1 MTINNWTTDFQDGRA
16 FLALINDL
24 RPDVL
29 RDWSAVT
36 ALNPRANLSQA
47 FDLAEDEMDI
57 PAMLEVDDIIRFPDE
72 KSVMTYCME
81 VGRRGGGEVA
91 H

>member
-1 MTINNWTTDFQDGRA
+1 VRSKCGPRGVNVNNWTTDFQDGRA

-29 RDWSAVT
+29 PDWGAVN
-36 ALNPRANLSQA
+36 AINPRANLGQA

-57 PAMLEVDDIIRFPDE
+57 PQMLEVKRE
-72 KSVMTYCME
+72 
-81 VGRRGGGEVA
+81 
-91 H
+91 